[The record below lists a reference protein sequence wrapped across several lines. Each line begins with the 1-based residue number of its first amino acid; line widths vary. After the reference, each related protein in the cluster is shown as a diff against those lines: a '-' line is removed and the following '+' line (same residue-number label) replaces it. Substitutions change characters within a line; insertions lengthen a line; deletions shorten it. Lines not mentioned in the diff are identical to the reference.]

1 MKTFLIA
8 CVAAIVIAVIG
19 GVVLSSRRP
28 GHSRADD
35 GPSRPNRRAARGLD
49 FKPLSR

>member
-19 GVVLSSRRP
+19 GVVLNVVQEPVDKAFTSPTGVRL
-28 GHSRADD
+28 GA
-35 GPSRPNRRAARGLD
+35 
-49 FKPLSR
+49 

>member
-19 GVVLSSRRP
+19 GVVLSGIQQPVDKAFSYSDSVRL
-28 GHSRADD
+28 GA
-35 GPSRPNRRAARGLD
+35 
-49 FKPLSR
+49 

>member
-19 GVVLSSRRP
+19 GVVLNGVQEPVDKAFSTTGVRL
-28 GHSRADD
+28 GA
-35 GPSRPNRRAARGLD
+35 
-49 FKPLSR
+49 